1 MFNLDIKDDSV
12 SITGITSVGDV
23 NDKTVSVKLKD
34 RSLLVSGSGLSVTKL
49 DVEQGSLFA
58 TGKVSQVK
66 FGAGKGAEGFLKK
79 LVR

>member
-34 RSLLVSGSGLSVTKL
+34 RSLLVSGSNLSVTKL
-49 DVEQGSLFA
+49 DVEQGTLFA

-66 FGAGKGAEGFLKK
+66 FGASKGAEGFLKK
-79 LVR
+79 LVK